1 MVIEIR
7 VDAFDWQIYIYGI
20 DDVVGKYISFKD
32 VLDAHGYNYNQV
44 ILHWKNKKH
53 VNINETNSFI
63 SIDDKD
69 EIYVIK
75 FGCSLYVDTSYPYE
89 MVRSA
94 APYSTDVGGFL
105 SNIKNVLDIS
115 RRDEKIKSIFN
126 I

>member
-32 VLDAHGYNYNQV
+32 VLDTHGYNYNQV
-44 ILHWKNKKH
+44 ILHWKNKRH
-53 VNINETNSFI
+53 VKINETNSFI
-63 SIDDKD
+63 AIDDED

-75 FGCSLYVDTSYPYE
+75 FGRSLYVDTSYPYE
-89 MVRSA
+89 MIKVGIGRSN
-94 APYSTDVGGFL
+94 GFL